1 MRQAWGKL
9 WSALPGSVRKT
20 IVLVIGLTLII
31 LGAAL
36 VVLPGP
42 FTMPLIILGLV
53 ILAVEFTWA
62 ESLLSKAKVQVKKVD
77 PRKFRKRP
85 LPEGDGTPLS

>member
-1 MRQAWGKL
+1 MRNTLGIL
-9 WSALPGSVRKT
+9 WRALPGTVRKT
-20 IVLVIGLTLII
+20 IVLVIGFTLIL

-53 ILAVEFTWA
+53 VLAVEFTWA
-62 ESLLSKAKVQVKKVD
+62 ESLLIKAKVQVKKVD

-85 LPEGDGTPLS
+85 MPEEN